1 MVRRMTTPQT
11 IAVVGAGPAG
21 LMAAETLAA
30 AGLQVTLYDAMPRPG
45 RKFLLAGRG
54 GLNLTHS
61 EPLPRFLTRYPAAM
75 RPFIEAFPPEALVAW
90 CEALGEPVFT
100 GTSGRVFPRA
110 MKASPL
116 LRAWLRR
123 LDAQGV
129 ALRAGWRWQGFGAGT
144 TLRFDQGEVAPDAVV
159 LACGGASWPQL
170 GSDGAWA
177 GAFPVGSVAPLEPA
191 NMGFHVAW
199 SAPFAARF
207 AGTPLK
213 RVALRLGGQS
223 WRGEAM
229 VSARGIEGGVIY
241 AAASA
246 LRAAAPVTA
255 LLDLRPDLDAAALR
269 GKLGGGSQSLA
280 NRLRRAGLAP
290 VAAGLVQEALR
301 SGAPRE
307 DLAALIKALPIPI
320 GAPMGLA
327 RAISTAGG
335 LRWEAL
341 DAHLMLHD
349 RPGVFCAGE
358 MLDWEAPTG
367 GYLLQGC
374 FATGRAAGQ
383 GVLGWLRS
391 PLAAPAPSPG
401 S

>member
-1 MVRRMTTPQT
+1 MTISKTV
-11 IAVVGAGPAG
+11 AVVGAGPAG
-21 LMAAETLAA
+21 LMAAEILAQGGA
-30 AGLQVTLYDAMPRPG
+30 RVTVYDAMARPG

-61 EPLPRFLTRYPAAM
+61 EALPRFLTRYPAPM
-75 RPFIEAFPPEALVAW
+75 RAFIEAFPPQALIAW
-90 CEALGEPVFT
+90 CEALGQPVFT
-100 GTSGRVFPRA
+100 GSSGRVFPVA

-123 LDAQGV
+123 LEALGV
-129 ALRAGWRWQGFGAGT
+129 ALQAGWRWRGFGTGT
-144 TLRFDQGEVAPDAVV
+144 TLRFDQGEVAADAVI

-170 GSDGAWA
+170 GSDGAWV
-177 GAFPVGSVAPLEPA
+177 GAFPAAAVAPLAPA
-191 NMGFHVAW
+191 NMGFEVAW
-199 SAPFAARF
+199 SAPFAERF

-213 RVALRLGGQS
+213 RIALNARGQS

-229 VSARGIEGGVIY
+229 VSARGIEGGVVY
-241 AAASA
+241 AAAA
-246 LRAAAPVTA
+246 TLRAATPTTIS
-255 LLDLRPDLDAAALR
+255 LDLRPDLDLATLR
-269 GKLGGGSQSLA
+269 ARLGAGAQSLA

-301 SGAPRE
+301 AGARRE
-307 DLAALIKALPIPI
+307 DIAGLVKALPLRLE
-320 GAPMGLA
+320 APMGLA

-335 LRWEAL
+335 LRWEEL
-341 DAHLMLHD
+341 DPRLMLRD
-349 RPGVFCAGE
+349 RPGIFCAGE

-374 FATGRAAGQ
+374 FATGQAAGR
-383 GVLGWLRS
+383 GALDWLRS
-391 PLAAPAPSPG
+391 PWAAPATSAG

>member
-1 MVRRMTTPQT
+1 MTSSPSV
-11 IAVVGAGPAG
+11 AVVGAGPAG
-21 LMAAETLAA
+21 LAAAEVLAQGGA
-30 AGLQVTLYDAMPRPG
+30 RVTVHDAMARPG

-61 EPLPRFLTRYPAAM
+61 EPLDRFLARYPAPM
-75 RPFIEAFPPEALVAW
+75 RPFVEAFPPQALIAW
-90 CEALGEPVFT
+90 CEALGQPVFT
-100 GTSGRVFPRA
+100 GSSGRVFPVA

-123 LDAQGV
+123 LEALGV
-129 ALRAGWRWQGFGAGT
+129 TFRAGWRWQGFGPGR
-144 TLRFDQGEVAPDAVV
+144 TLRFDQGEVTPDAAI

-177 GAFPVGSVAPLEPA
+177 QAFPEEAVAPLEPA
-191 NMGFHVAW
+191 NMGFHVGW
-199 SAPFAARF
+199 SVPFATRF
-207 AGTPLK
+207 AGAPLK
-213 RVALRLGGQS
+213 RVALRLGDQS

-241 AAASA
+241 AAAAA
-246 LRAAAPVTA
+246 LRGAVPVTVM
-255 LLDLRPDLDAAALR
+255 LDLRPDLDLAALR
-269 GKLGGGSQSLA
+269 ARLGGGAQSLA

-301 SGAPRE
+301 AGAPRE
-307 DLAALIKALPIPI
+307 DVAGLLKALPVRLE
-320 GAPMGLA
+320 APMGLA

-335 LRWEAL
+335 LRWEQL
-341 DAHLMLHD
+341 DPGLMLRD
-349 RPGVFCAGE
+349 RPGIFCAGE

-374 FATGRAAGQ
+374 FATGQAAGQ
-383 GVLGWLRS
+383 GALDWLRS
-391 PLAAPAPSPG
+391 PLAAPGTSAG

>member
-1 MVRRMTTPQT
+1 
-11 IAVVGAGPAG
+11 
-21 LMAAETLAA
+21 MAAEVLARGGA
-30 AGLQVTLYDAMPRPG
+30 RVTVHDAMPRPG

-61 EPLPRFLTRYPAAM
+61 EALPRFLTRYPAPI
-75 RPFIEAFPPEALVAW
+75 RPFIEAFPPQALIAW
-90 CEALGEPVFT
+90 CEALGQPLFI
-100 GTSGRVFPRA
+100 GSSGRVFPTA

-123 LDAQGV
+123 LEALGV
-129 ALRAGWRWQGFGAGT
+129 TWRAGWRWQGFGPGR
-144 TLRFDQGEVAPDAVV
+144 TLRFDQGEVTPDAAI

-177 GAFPVGSVAPLEPA
+177 QAFPEEAVTPLEPA

-199 SAPFAARF
+199 TAPFAARF
-207 AGTPLK
+207 AGAPLK
-213 RVALRLGGQS
+213 RVALLMGDQS

-229 VSARGIEGGVIY
+229 ISARGIEGGVIY
-241 AAASA
+241 AAAA
-246 LRAAAPVTA
+246 HLRGAAPVTVT
-255 LLDLRPDLDAAALR
+255 LDLRPDLDLPALR
-269 GKLGGGSQSLA
+269 ARLAGSAQSLA
-280 NRLRRAGLAP
+280 NRLRRAGLSP

-301 SGAPRE
+301 AGAARE
-307 DLAALIKALPIPI
+307 DIAGLVKALPLRLE
-320 GAPMGLA
+320 APMGLA

-335 LRWEAL
+335 LRWDRL
-341 DAHLMLHD
+341 DPRLMLHSH
-349 RPGVFCAGE
+349 PGIFCAGE

-374 FATGRAAGQ
+374 FATGQAAGQ
-383 GVLGWLRS
+383 GALDWLRS
-391 PLAAPAPSPG
+391 PSAVPATSIG

>member
-1 MVRRMTTPQT
+1 MQNLTQGAPR
-11 IAVVGAGPAG
+11 VVVIGAGPAG
-21 LMAAETLAA
+21 LMAAETLAQGGA
-30 AGLQVTLYDAMPRPG
+30 CVTVHDAMPRPG

-61 EPLPRFLTRYPAAM
+61 EPLPRFLTRYGTQAM
-75 RPFIEAFPPEALVAW
+75 VPFIEAFPPAALIAW

-100 GTSGRVFPRA
+100 GTSGRVFPRV

-123 LDAQGV
+123 LGGQGV
-129 ALRAGWRWQGFGAGT
+129 ALRANSRWLGFGQGRA
-144 TLRFDQGEVAPDAVV
+144 LRFTDGDVTPDAVV
-159 LACGGASWPQL
+159 LACGGASWPRL

-177 GAFPVGSVAPLEPA
+177 AAFPPEAVAPLEPA
-191 NMGFHVAW
+191 NMGFHLAW
-199 SAPFAARF
+199 TAPFAARF
-207 AGTPLK
+207 AGTPVK
-213 RVALRLGGQS
+213 RVALHLDGRR
-223 WRGEAM
+223 WMGEAM
-229 VSARGIEGGVIY
+229 ISSAGIEGGVIY
-241 AAASA
+241 AAAAA

-255 LLDLRPDLDAAALR
+255 LLDLRPDLDLAALR
-269 GKLGGGSQSLA
+269 AKLGGGSQSMA

-290 VAAGLVQEALR
+290 VAVGLVQEALR
-301 SGAPRE
+301 GGAPGA
-307 DLAALIKALPIPI
+307 DLAALVKALPLPI

-341 DAHLMLHD
+341 DGRLMLRA

-383 GVLGWLRS
+383 GALEWLGS
-391 PLAAPAPSPG
+391 N
-401 S
+401 

>member
-1 MVRRMTTPQT
+1 
-11 IAVVGAGPAG
+11 
-21 LMAAETLAA
+21 MAAEVLAKGGA
-30 AGLQVTLYDAMPRPG
+30 RVTVYDAMARPG

-61 EPLPRFLTRYPAAM
+61 EALPRFLARYPAPM
-75 RPFIEAFPPEALVAW
+75 RPLIEAFPPQSLIAW
-90 CEALGEPVFT
+90 CEALGQLVFT
-100 GTSGRVFPRA
+100 GSSGRVFPVA

-123 LDAQGV
+123 LEAQGV
-129 ALRAGWRWQGFGAGT
+129 TLCAGWRWQGFGAGRI
-144 TLRFDQGEVAPDAVV
+144 LRFDRGEVRPDAAI

-170 GSDGAWA
+170 GSDGAWRE
-177 GAFPVGSVAPLEPA
+177 AFPDTAIAPLEPA
-191 NMGFHVAW
+191 NMGFEVAW

-213 RVALRLGGQS
+213 RVALHFDGQS

-229 VSARGIEGGVIY
+229 VSAPGIEGGVIY
-241 AAASA
+241 AAAGV
-246 LRAAAPVTA
+246 LRGAAPVTVT
-255 LLDLRPDLDAAALR
+255 LDLRPDLDLAALR
-269 GKLGGGSQSLA
+269 ARLGGRAQSLA

-290 VAAGLVQEALR
+290 AAAGLVQEALR
-301 SGAPRE
+301 AGAPRE
-307 DLAALIKALPIPI
+307 DVATLVKALPLRLE
-320 GAPMGLA
+320 APMGLS

-335 LRWEAL
+335 LRW
-341 DAHLMLHD
+341 DQVDSRLMLRE
-349 RPGVFCAGE
+349 RPGIFCAGE

-374 FATGRAAGQ
+374 FATGLAAGQ
-383 GVLGWLRS
+383 GALDWLKS
-391 PLAAPAPSPG
+391 PSVVPGTSPG